1 MLGRRFRPAEFRIRN
16 YDHIEHNLVLNT
28 LTDIKSPKDSH
39 SVLKLNYCEYENHSV
54 RLHRFKEVEVYWN
67 GELIWQ
73 QTQ

>member
-1 MLGRRFRPAEFRIRN
+1 
-16 YDHIEHNLVLNT
+16 VLNT

-39 SVLKLNYCEYENHSV
+39 SVLKLNYCENENHSV
-54 RLHRFKEVEVYWN
+54 RLHRFKKVYWN